1 MSQFVYVVH
10 IRTTPER
17 LWDALTQPEFT
28 RAYWCGT
35 WQDCDWKP
43 GSSWRLMIPD
53 GRIGDSGEVLA
64 IDRPRHLVISW
75 RDEFMPELTAEGY
88 SRVTFDMEHLG
99 DSVRLTVTHEIDR
112 DSSKLIDGV
121 SSGWPAILSSLK
133 SFLETGDP
141 LELTKRWPD
150 NV

>member
-1 MSQFVYVVH
+1 MSKFVYVVH
-10 IRTTPER
+10 VRTTPDQ
-17 LWDALTQPEFT
+17 LWDALTKPEFT

-43 GSSWRLMIPD
+43 GSPWRLMIPD
-53 GRIGDSGEVLA
+53 GRTGDSGEVVE
-64 IDRPRHLVISW
+64 IDRPRHLVLSW
-75 RDEFMPELTAEGY
+75 RDEFMPELRAEGY

-99 DSVRLTVTHEIDR
+99 DSVRLTVTHEMDR
-112 DSSKLIDGV
+112 DNSKLIDGV

-133 SFLETGDP
+133 SFLETGTA

-150 NV
+150 KL